1 MDEYQR
7 RDLLLL
13 RSAPNYR
20 AYLGELCAPH
30 VRGRHVLEVGAGLG
44 DLGRQLAQYSPA
56 SLTLAEPGEECY
68 AELQALDLP
77 GVETTRSFSH
87 ELARDRPGSW
97 DTVVYSNVL
106 EHIEDDA
113 AELRTAAGLLAP
125 GGRLLVIVPAHPSL
139 YAPIDRRL
147 LHFRRY
153 SRASLLALVE
163 RVGYFEI
170 ERCDY
175 VNKLGVA
182 GWLLNKSLGRDTQS
196 DTLFA
201 LFDRFVLPLSRRL
214 DAVAPHSFGLSLFTV
229 ARRRP

>member
-20 AYLGELCAPH
+20 AYLGDLCAPH
-30 VRGRHVLEVGAGLG
+30 VRGRHVLEIGAGLG
-44 DLGRQLAQYSPA
+44 DLGRQLLQHGPS

-68 AELQALDLP
+68 AELATIDQP
-77 GVETTRSFSH
+77 GVETTRRFSH
-87 ELARDRPGSW
+87 ELARDSPGRW
-97 DTVVYSNVL
+97 DTIIYSNVL

-113 AELRTAAGLLAP
+113 AELRTAARLLAP
-125 GGRLLVIVPAHPSL
+125 VGRLLVIVPAHQAL

-153 SRASLLALVE
+153 SRSSLVALVD
-163 RVGYFEI
+163 RVGQFETESCI
-170 ERCDY
+170 Y
-175 VNKLGVA
+175 INKLGVA

-201 LFDRFVLPLSRRL
+201 LFDRWVLPISRRL
-214 DAVAPHSFGLSLFTV
+214 DKVAPRSFGLSLV
-229 ARRRP
+229 AVLRRRP